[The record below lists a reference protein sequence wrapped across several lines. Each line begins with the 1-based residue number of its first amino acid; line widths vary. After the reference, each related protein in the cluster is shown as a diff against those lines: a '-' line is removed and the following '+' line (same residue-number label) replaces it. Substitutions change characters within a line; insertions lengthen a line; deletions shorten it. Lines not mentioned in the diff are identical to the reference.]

1 MTTNKE
7 VLTMNNNVLA
17 QLASLRTMTGDDLR
31 KMWNDL
37 YKSEPPRANKQYLTK
52 RLAYR
57 IQEVAYGGNSA
68 EIETRLA
75 IKADEY
81 FGKGKRPKRT
91 EKKAITGSVLVRLY
105 QGVEHQIAVL
115 DDGYQYQGCK
125 YRTLSA
131 IAREITGM
139 NWSGNAFFGLNKKLE
154 TVHE

>member
-1 MTTNKE
+1 MK
-7 VLTMNNNVLA
+7 NNVLP
-17 QLASLRTMTGDDLR
+17 QLASLRTMTGEDLR
-31 KMWNDL
+31 TLWNDL

-68 EIETRLA
+68 EVEARLTV
-75 IKADEY
+75 KADEY
-81 FGKGKRPKRT
+81 FGRGKKTKRI

-105 QGVEHQIAVL
+105 HGVEYQVAVL

-125 YRTLSA
+125 YRSLSA

-139 NWSGNAFFGLNKKLE
+139 TWSGNAFFGLNKKLE

>member
-1 MTTNKE
+1 MK
-7 VLTMNNNVLA
+7 NNVLA
-17 QLASLRTMTGDDLR
+17 HLSSLRTMTSDDLR

-68 EIETRLA
+68 EIEARLA
-75 IKADEY
+75 VKADEY

-91 EKKAITGSVLVRLY
+91 EKKAITGSVLVRVY
-105 QGVEHQIAVL
+105 QGVEHQVAVL
-115 DDGYQYQGCK
+115 DDGYQYMGCK
-125 YRTLSA
+125 YRSLSA

-139 NWSGNAFFGLNKKLE
+139 TWSGNAFFGLNKKLE
-154 TVHE
+154 VMNGE